1 MNYLI
6 PANSKGSMLI
16 LGLFTPLDLILFG
29 SGLAITILLL
39 LIVQPNNLLKAIIDL
54 LPGVTTGF
62 LVIPIPNYHNVRVFI
77 MEVYRFYTSRE
88 KFIWKG
94 WCVKDEFGEK

>member
-6 PANSKGSMLI
+6 PANSKRSMLI
-16 LGLFTPLDLILFG
+16 LGLFTPFDLILFG

-62 LVIPIPNYHNVRVFI
+62 LVIPIANYHNVRVFI